1 MRSIIGMKKILAWLD
16 ELAVITAQ
24 SDIIRWLD
32 RIVFLFLVLMTFAA
46 PHSIAATQI
55 AWLIGMLA
63 WVVRMFFK
71 PRPSFPLT
79 TVHLLL
85 LAFFGWTV
93 ISSVSSYAPDISF
106 DKLRGASLFLIFFFV
121 FANLRNLRAVYFIS
135 FALILSCTV
144 NALIM
149 PIQRIIGRGIEIHGV
164 SSSSPLKKAGLTDG
178 DAILEANG
186 KKLSSPADLIAA
198 FEKNESARI
207 RVYRTELYFAAEV
220 KRVDLLGGTSE
231 MEKLGIA
238 EWNRSRDWR
247 SAGFYSHYTT
257 YAEVLQLI
265 GSLVLGLLVAA
276 FITQRREKENGRM
289 SAKLT
294 FSSFF
299 SYFVHFVDKNSY
311 PRITRNGSKNEETSR
326 VFVQPLFLLLI
337 GLAAILIAL
346 LLTVTRGPQLALLVS
361 AFFIVLIG
369 AGRKWV
375 WVLAAAAL
383 PIALGGL
390 FILQQS
396 RQVGFFDPNDESTRF
411 RQTVYREGL
420 DLWTANAR
428 HFFLGVGMDSV
439 KRYSK
444 EWHLY
449 DNGRYPM
456 THFHSTPLQL
466 VVERGLPALLLWL
479 AVLTV
484 YARSLWRGLK
494 RESEKMSRGESERFV
509 GPEVNRDNSTYSP
522 SHFLI
527 FSSSALNRGILLGCL
542 GGMIGFFVSSLVH
555 YNLGDG
561 EVAMVFYLLMG
572 LGVRTAN
579 SDA

>member
-1 MRSIIGMKKILAWLD
+1 MKRILTWLD
-16 ELAVITAQ
+16 ELAATNSESNIT
-24 SDIIRWLD
+24 RWLD
-32 RIVFLFLVLMTFAA
+32 RIVFVFLILMTLAA
-46 PHSIAATQI
+46 PHSIAATQT

-63 WVVRMFFK
+63 WVIRIFFK
-71 PRPSFPLT
+71 PRPSLKFT
-79 TVHLLL
+79 AVHLLL

-93 ISSVSSYAPDISF
+93 ISSVFSYAPDISF

-121 FANLRNLRAVYFIS
+121 FANLRNLRAVYFVS
-135 FALILSCTV
+135 FVLILSCTV

-149 PIQRIIGRGIEIHGV
+149 PIQRAIGRGVEIHGV
-164 SSSSPLKKAGLTDG
+164 TSDSPLKKAGLTEG

-186 KKLSSPADLIAA
+186 KKLSSPAGLITA
-198 FEKNESARI
+198 FEKNESVRV
-207 RVYRTELYFAAEV
+207 RVYRTELYFAAEI
-220 KRVDLLGGTSE
+220 KRADLLGGTSE

-238 EWNRSRDWR
+238 NWNRSRDWR

-265 GSLVLGLLVAA
+265 GSLVFGLFVATFVARRKEKEKRRKGDGLLP
-276 FITQRREKENGRM
+276 
-289 SAKLT
+289 
-294 FSSFF
+294 FSS
-299 SYFVHFVDKNSY
+299 S
-311 PRITRNGSKNEETSR
+311 P
-326 VFVQPLFLLLI
+326 LLLI
-337 GLAAILIAL
+337 SLAAIMLAL
-346 LLTVTRGPQLALLVS
+346 LLTVTRGPQLAFLIS
-361 AFFIVLIG
+361 AFFIVLLG

-375 WVLAAAAL
+375 WVLAAVAL

-390 FILQQS
+390 FVLQQS
-396 RQVGFFDPNDESTRF
+396 RQVGFFDQNDESTRF

-420 DLWTANAR
+420 ELWTANAR

-479 AVLTV
+479 AVLGV
-484 YARSLWRGLK
+484 YARSLWRGIK
-494 RESEKMSRGESERFV
+494 REGEKVRRGESEKGRL
-509 GPEVNRDNSTYSP
+509 EESKANRGSLMFSL
-522 SHFLI
+522 SHFLT
-527 FSSSALNRGILLGCL
+527 FSSSSALNRGIMLGCL

-572 LGVRTAN
+572 LGVKTAN
-579 SDA
+579 SSEQK